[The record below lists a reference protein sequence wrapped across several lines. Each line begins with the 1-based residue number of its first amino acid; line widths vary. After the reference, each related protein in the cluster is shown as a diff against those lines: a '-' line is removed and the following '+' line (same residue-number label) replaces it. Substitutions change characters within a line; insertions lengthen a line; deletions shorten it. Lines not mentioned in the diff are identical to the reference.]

1 MLKIKTHF
9 IMNHSEQLNLINEA
23 INKTK
28 EQLKPTS
35 INFIFWGLLISM
47 MSLIHYS
54 FPEFIQKTAYS
65 SILYWTIIPIIG
77 MIITIIYN
85 IKVGVRLGFETHIG
99 RALKLVWGVFNIAW
113 LLIVVLSIF
122 KKQNPVEEI
131 LFLLGVIL
139 LITALLIRFTPLIVG
154 GIAVIA
160 CSVLITLSTGVNVL
174 LINAVA
180 TFVGLF
186 IPGLSLYLSKKH
198 V

>member
-1 MLKIKTHF
+1 MPKTYF
-9 IMNHSEQLNLINEA
+9 IMNHSKQLSLINEA

-47 MSLIHYS
+47 MSLIHYFFS
-54 FPEFIQKTAYS
+54 EFIQKTAYS
-65 SILYWTIIPIIG
+65 SLLYWTTVPIIG
-77 MIITIIYN
+77 MVITVIYN
-85 IKVGVRLGFETHIG
+85 IKTSVRLGYETHIG

-113 LLIVVLSIF
+113 LVIVVLSIF
-122 KKQNPVEEI
+122 KKQNPVQEI
-131 LFLLGVIL
+131 LFLLGIVL
-139 LITALLIRFTPLIVG
+139 LISALLIRFTPLIIG
-154 GIAVIA
+154 AIAVIS
-160 CSVLITLSTGVNVL
+160 CSVLIAILPSINVL

-180 TFVGLF
+180 TFVGLV

>member
-1 MLKIKTHF
+1 
-9 IMNHSEQLNLINEA
+9 MNHSEQLNLINNA
-23 INKTK
+23 INKAK

-35 INFIFWGLLISM
+35 VNFIFWGLLISI

-54 FPEFIQKTAYS
+54 FPEFIQKKLYS
-65 SILYWTIIPIIG
+65 SILFWTIIPIIG
-77 MIITIIYN
+77 MVITIIYN

-113 LLIVVLSIF
+113 LVIIVLSIF

-139 LITALLIRFTPLIVG
+139 LITALLIRFTPLIIG
-154 GIAVIA
+154 AIAVVA
-160 CSVLITLSTGVNVL
+160 CSVLITISPSINVL

>member
-1 MLKIKTHF
+1 
-9 IMNHSEQLNLINEA
+9 MNHSEQLNLINEA

-113 LLIVVLSIF
+113 LLLVIMSIL
-122 KKQNPVEEI
+122 KKQNPVQEI

-139 LITALLIRFTPLIVG
+139 LISALLIRFTPLIIG
-154 GIAVIA
+154 GIGVLS
-160 CSVLITLSTGVNVL
+160 CSILITVLPSVNEL

-180 TFVGLF
+180 TFIGLF
-186 IPGLSLYLSKKH
+186 IPGISLYLSKKY

>member
-1 MLKIKTHF
+1 MLKIKIYF

-23 INKTK
+23 INKAK

-35 INFIFWGLLISM
+35 VNFIFWGLLISM
-47 MSLIHYS
+47 MSLIHYFFS
-54 FPEFIQKTAYS
+54 EFIQKTAYS

-77 MIITIIYN
+77 MIVTIIYN

-113 LLIVVLSIF
+113 LVIVVLTIF

-131 LFLLGVIL
+131 LFLLGIVL
-139 LITALLIRFTPLIVG
+139 LITALLIRFTPLLIG
-154 GIAVIA
+154 GIAVIT
-160 CSVLITLSTGVNVL
+160 CSVLISLSIEVNVL

>member
-1 MLKIKTHF
+1 MLKIKIYF

-23 INKTK
+23 INKAK

-35 INFIFWGLLISM
+35 VNFIFWGLLISM
-47 MSLIHYS
+47 MSLIHYFFS
-54 FPEFIQKTAYS
+54 EFIQKTAYS

-85 IKVGVRLGFETHIG
+85 IKVGLRLGFETHIG

-113 LLIVVLSIF
+113 LVIVVLTIF

-131 LFLLGVIL
+131 LFLLGVVL
-139 LITALLIRFTPLIVG
+139 LITALLIRFTPLLIG
-154 GIAVIA
+154 GIAVIT
-160 CSVLITLSTGVNVL
+160 CSVLISLSIEVNVL

>member
-1 MLKIKTHF
+1 
-9 IMNHSEQLNLINEA
+9 MNHSEQLNLINEA

-28 EQLKPTS
+28 EQLKPSS

-47 MSLIHYS
+47 MSLIHYY
-54 FPEFIQKTAYS
+54 FPEFIQKTTYS
-65 SILYWTIIPIIG
+65 SILYWTIIPMIG

-113 LLIVVLSIF
+113 LMIVVLSIF
-122 KKQNPVEEI
+122 KKQNPVQEI
-131 LFLLGVIL
+131 LFLLGVVL
-139 LITALLIRFTPLIVG
+139 LISALLIRFTPLIIG
-154 GIAVIA
+154 GIGVLS
-160 CSVLITLSTGVNVL
+160 CSILITVLPSVNDL
-174 LINAVA
+174 LINAAA

-186 IPGLSLYLSKKH
+186 IPRISLYLSKKH

>member
-54 FPEFIQKTAYS
+54 FPEFIQKTVYS
-65 SILYWTIIPIIG
+65 SILFWTIIPIIG
-77 MIITIIYN
+77 MIINIIYN

-139 LITALLIRFTPLIVG
+139 LITALLIRFSPIIVG

>member
-1 MLKIKTHF
+1 
-9 IMNHSEQLNLINEA
+9 MNHSEQLNLINEA
-23 INKTK
+23 INKAK

-35 INFIFWGLLISM
+35 VNFIFWGLLISM
-47 MSLIHYS
+47 MSLIHYFFS
-54 FPEFIQKTAYS
+54 EFIQKTAYS

-77 MIITIIYN
+77 MIVTIIYN

-113 LLIVVLSIF
+113 LVIVVLTIF

-131 LFLLGVIL
+131 LFLLGIVL
-139 LITALLIRFTPLIVG
+139 LITALLIRFTPLLIG
-154 GIAVIA
+154 GIAVIT
-160 CSVLITLSTGVNVL
+160 CSVLISLSIEVNVL

>member
-1 MLKIKTHF
+1 MLKIKSHF

-65 SILYWTIIPIIG
+65 SILFWTIIPIIG

-139 LITALLIRFTPLIVG
+139 LITALLIRFSPIIVG

>member
-1 MLKIKTHF
+1 
-9 IMNHSEQLNLINEA
+9 MNHSEQLNLINEA

-47 MSLIHYS
+47 MSLIHYTY
-54 FPEFIQKTAYS
+54 PEFIQKTAYS

-139 LITALLIRFTPLIVG
+139 LITALLVRFTPLIVG
-154 GIAVIA
+154 GIGVIT
-160 CSVLITLSTGVNVL
+160 CSVLITISTGVNVL
-174 LINAVA
+174 LINAIA

>member
-1 MLKIKTHF
+1 LLKIKTHF

-65 SILYWTIIPIIG
+65 SILFWTIIPIIG
-77 MIITIIYN
+77 MIINIIYN

-139 LITALLIRFTPLIVG
+139 LITALLIRFSPIIVG

>member
-1 MLKIKTHF
+1 MFKIKTYF

-35 INFIFWGLLISM
+35 VNFIFWGLLIST

-65 SILYWTIIPIIG
+65 SILFWTIIPIIG

-113 LLIVVLSIF
+113 LVIVVLSIF

-131 LFLLGVIL
+131 LFLLGVVL
-139 LITALLIRFTPLIVG
+139 LITALLVRFTPLVIG
-154 GIAVIA
+154 GIAVVA
-160 CSVLITLSTGVNVL
+160 CSVLITISPSINVL

>member
-1 MLKIKTHF
+1 LLKIKSHF

-65 SILYWTIIPIIG
+65 SILFWTIIPIIG

-139 LITALLIRFTPLIVG
+139 LITALLIRFSPIIVG

>member
-1 MLKIKTHF
+1 LLTIKTHF

-65 SILYWTIIPIIG
+65 SILFWTIIPIIG

-139 LITALLIRFTPLIVG
+139 LITALLIRFSPIIVG

>member
-65 SILYWTIIPIIG
+65 SILFWTIIPIIG

-139 LITALLIRFTPLIVG
+139 LITALLIRFSPIIVG

>member
-1 MLKIKTHF
+1 LLKIKTHF

-65 SILYWTIIPIIG
+65 SILFWTIIPIIG

-139 LITALLIRFTPLIVG
+139 LITALLIRFSPIIVG

>member
-23 INKTK
+23 INKIK

-65 SILYWTIIPIIG
+65 SILFWTIIPIIG

-160 CSVLITLSTGVNVL
+160 CSVLITLSTGINVL

>member
-65 SILYWTIIPIIG
+65 SILFWTIIPIIG
-77 MIITIIYN
+77 MIINIIYN

-139 LITALLIRFTPLIVG
+139 LITALLIRFSPIIVG

>member
-1 MLKIKTHF
+1 MSKHLTYF
-9 IMNHSEQLNLINEA
+9 IMNHSKQLDLISEA

-35 INFIFWGLLISM
+35 VNFIFWGLLISI

-65 SILYWTIIPIIG
+65 SVLYWTIIPIIG
-77 MIITIIYN
+77 MVFTVIYN
-85 IKVGVRLGFETHIG
+85 IKTGVRLGYETHIG

-113 LLIVVLSIF
+113 LVIVVLSIF

-139 LITALLIRFTPLIVG
+139 LITALLVRFTPLKVG
-154 GIAVIA
+154 AITVIA
-160 CSVLITLSTGVNVL
+160 CSVLITISPGINVL

-186 IPGLSLYLSKKH
+186 VPGLSLYLSKKH

>member
-1 MLKIKTHF
+1 
-9 IMNHSEQLNLINEA
+9 MNHSEQLNLINEA

-47 MSLIHYS
+47 MSLFHYS

-99 RALKLVWGVFNIAW
+99 RTLKLVWGVFNIAW
-113 LLIVVLSIF
+113 LLIVVLSIL

-160 CSVLITLSTGVNVL
+160 CSVLITISPGINVL

-186 IPGLSLYLSKKH
+186 VPGLSLYLSKKH